1 MALTKITANI
11 IEDGAITASAITN
24 TSITADKLHTTL
36 DLTGKAVTVAT
47 ATAGDNDTTVA
58 STAFVSTAIANLADS
73 APATLDTLNE
83 LAAALGD
90 DANFSTTV
98 TNSIAL
104 KAPLASPTFT
114 GTLTASGL
122 AYPTSDGT
130 NGQVLTTDGS
140 GTLSFSTVSVTGTT
154 INNNAD
160 NRIITGSGTANTLE
174 GESGLTYNGST
185 LAVTGT
191 LNIDSNGGVDNYYL
205 RFKESGADRFTMYEN
220 SNNVYLNGGP
230 GNTIFR
236 PRQNG
241 GTGNFAVT
249 GSNVGIGTTSPATKL
264 NVSDSSGTAYKALTV
279 QSSNVNSD
287 VGISLIGGGG
297 SDFRLQQ
304 PYNSAGLFFYDV
316 TNNAERMRI
325 DSSGNVGIGTT
336 SPNAKLEV
344 TGSSDGNL
352 TSAIFANTVQG
363 GTNDTVAVELQLAGT
378 SGQVAASTLRA
389 GKGEDWTSGTSR
401 SGFLAIEAVL
411 DGTNR
416 QMAYFGSDGDGS
428 SKVSFSTNN
437 SERMRIDA
445 SGNVGIGTTSP
456 NQDGFSA
463 ASRVLTVKAPSSG
476 GTGALEL
483 IGLANSSGDLMSAIN
498 FMSYAVGNPAARIT
512 ALRHTADDEA
522 SIAFD
527 TSGAERMRITQ
538 AGNVGIGTT
547 SPSTELHVYSA
558 DQNALTVQ
566 TNTGINQIGI
576 LNSTNSPTYIAAA
589 SYVLQL
595 KADDNG
601 WGGTASAIQFNVK
614 GTERF
619 KIAHDG
625 ETTIT
630 GTKMNVISSAEAV
643 MGAQATGNSY
653 WRVVADN
660 SPNTYFQ
667 AGTGQSSSQ
676 VKMYFTGMYGSN
688 NTMTVD
694 TPNSRVGIGTTS
706 PGKKLDVRGTIR
718 ATAVQNDI
726 SLSDE
731 LPGYGANS
739 YGNLKAS
746 TNNIYLAI
754 GNSYI
759 GYINSSAQLNASDAR
774 LKENVATLT
783 GALDKV
789 NQLRGV
795 SFNWIDSARGEGTH
809 IGFIAQELEAVY
821 PELVGD
827 GGLPDDDDGQ
837 SAIKSVDYGH
847 MVPVLVEAIKELKAE
862 NDALRARLDAG
873 GL

>member
-344 TGSSDGNL
+344 TGSSDGDL

-437 SERMRIDA
+437 SERMRI
-445 SGNVGIGTTSP
+445 
-456 NQDGFSA
+456 
-463 ASRVLTVKAPSSG
+463 
-476 GTGALEL
+476 
-483 IGLANSSGDLMSAIN
+483 NSSGVM
-498 FMSYAVGNPAARIT
+498 
-512 ALRHTADDEA
+512 
-522 SIAFD
+522 
-527 TSGAERMRITQ
+527 
-538 AGNVGIGTT
+538 GIGTT
-547 SPSTELHVYSA
+547 SPS
-558 DQNALTVQ
+558 D
-566 TNTGINQIGI
+566 
-576 LNSTNSPTYIAAA
+576 NSTTCLFLKGNEHVMSIRNQSTSSAGERVSIDFLDHNGTRRGYI
-589 SYVLQL
+589 SVDTSGTLFSTSSDYRL
-595 KADDNG
+595 K
-601 WGGTASAIQFNVK
+601 
-614 GTERF
+614 
-619 KIAHDG
+619 
-625 ETTIT
+625 
-630 GTKMNVISSAEAV
+630 NVIE
-643 MGAQATGNSY
+643 
-653 WRVVADN
+653 
-660 SPNTYFQ
+660 P
-667 AGTGQSSSQ
+667 
-676 VKMYFTGMYGSN
+676 
-688 NTMTVD
+688 
-694 TPNSRVGIGTTS
+694 
-706 PGKKLDVRGTIR
+706 
-718 ATAVQNDI
+718 VQNGI
-726 SLSDE
+726 E
-731 LPGYGANS
+731 RINK
-739 YGNLKAS
+739 LKPVKFEW
-746 TNNIYLAI
+746 
-754 GNSYI
+754 
-759 GYINSSAQLNASDAR
+759 
-774 LKENVATLT
+774 KET
-783 GALDKV
+783 GK
-789 NQLRGV
+789 
-795 SFNWIDSARGEGTH
+795 EEE
-809 IGFIAQELEAVY
+809 GFIAHEVDEIFKDAVGGKKDAVN
-821 PELVGD
+821 ED
-827 GGLPDDDDGQ
+827 GSIDGQ
-837 SAIKSVDYGH
+837 TMDYGRIT
-847 MVPVLVEAIKELKAE
+847 PLLVKAIQEQQEQIEQLKTE
-862 NDALRARLDAG
+862 IQTLKG
-873 GL
+873 E